1 MFPPAGGVAQARIGP
16 IIQGMA
22 GVVPK
27 TYLPLPPPHDHE
39 AAAREFER
47 LKETAPD
54 LAALAEREARVHNL
68 LAAVFG
74 ASPFL
79 ARIIHAEPAFATA
92 CFREDPEALF
102 ARLLEETAA
111 APKGG
116 EAREA
121 ELMAALRLI
130 RRRMALLVALADL
143 AGFWP
148 VMEVTA
154 RLTRFADAAVQAA
167 VAFAL
172 AQAHARGRLRHADPA
187 TSGYVVL
194 AMGKMGAFEL
204 NYSSDIDLV
213 VFYDPQKAPVAE
225 GVEPGPLFV
234 RITRQVVKI
243 LSEITGEGLV
253 FRTDLRLRPDP
264 GSTQVAMSVEAAL
277 SYYYAMG
284 QNWERAAMIKARPC
298 AGDLAVGEAF
308 LAELSPWIW
317 RKYLDFAAIADVQ
330 ALKRQIHAVKGHGE
344 IAVAG
349 HNIKL
354 GRGGI
359 REIEFFV
366 QTQQLIAGGRNPALR
381 GRETLRMLHALA
393 EHGWITEAVA
403 EELDAAY
410 RFLRRLEHRIQM
422 VNDQQTHQLPT
433 EPEALERLARFA
445 GFADRAHMDAEVRK
459 VLRTVQRHYA
469 ALFEEAPELAAEAG
483 SLVFTG
489 GEDDPETV
497 ETLRRMGFSRPEA
510 ASAIIRGWHYG
521 RYRAM
526 RSERARERLTEITP
540 ALLQALV
547 RAGDPDAGLAAF
559 DRFLAGLPS
568 GVQLFS
574 LLKANPHLLDLL
586 VMILGTAP
594 LLAEELSRRPRLFDI
609 VLDADFLDPFPDR
622 AGYDALIAQA
632 VPEDLSF
639 EEALDHARL
648 FAGEQRFR
656 IGVRLIAETATPEEA
671 SAAYTAL
678 AEAVIARMLRLVWR
692 EMAATY
698 GEVPGGRVAVIA
710 MGKLGGEEMTATS
723 DLDLILVY
731 DHDPDA
737 TASEG
742 GRRALAPGAWFTRLT
757 QRLVTALSSPTAHG
771 ILYEV
776 DMRLRPSGSQGP
788 VATHLESFRRYHEE
802 SAWTWEHLA
811 LTRARVIA
819 GDAALSRTVAGI
831 IRDTLT
837 RPRDAEK
844 VRADALDMRRRILKE
859 KPPRTIWDIKLA
871 RGGLIDI
878 EFVAQTMQLIHAPAR
893 PEVLHQNTGAAL
905 EGLAAA
911 GLLSGEEAETLLA
924 AWRLDQHLMHIL
936 RLCVR
941 EGFDGRDAPE
951 GLVRLIANAT
961 ASADLS
967 GAAARLAET
976 QQNVAAI
983 FERHVGKV
991 GE

>member
-1 MFPPAGGVAQARIGP
+1 MPG
-16 IIQGMA
+16 II
-22 GVVPK
+22 PK
-27 TYLPLPPPHDHE
+27 GYLPLPPPHDLE
-39 AAAREFER
+39 AAARGFAQ

-54 LAALAEREARVHNL
+54 LAALADREGAVHNL

-79 ARIIHAEPAFATA
+79 ARIIHAEPAFAAA

-102 ARLLEETAA
+102 EQLLGETAA
-111 APKGG
+111 VPGHG
-116 EAREA
+116 QAREA
-121 ELMAALRLI
+121 EVMAALRRI
-130 RRRMALLVALADL
+130 RRRVALLVALADL
-143 AGFWP
+143 AGCWP
-148 VMEVTA
+148 VMEVTR

-167 VAFAL
+167 VAFGL
-172 AQAHARGRLRHADPA
+172 AQAHARGQLERADPA
-187 TSGYVVL
+187 ASGYGVL

-204 NYSSDIDLV
+204 NYASDIDLV
-213 VFYDPQKAPVAE
+213 VFYDPRKAPVAK
-225 GVEPGPLFV
+225 GVQPGPLFV
-234 RITRQVVKI
+234 RLTRQVVKI

-264 GSTQVAMSVEAAL
+264 GSTQVAIAVEAAL

-381 GRETLRMLHALA
+381 GRETLKMLHALA
-393 EHGWITEAVA
+393 EHGWITEDVA
-403 EELDAAY
+403 DELDAAY
-410 RFLRRLEHRIQM
+410 RFLRQLEHRLQM
-422 VNDQQTHQLPT
+422 INGQQTHQLPT
-433 EPEALERLARFA
+433 DAQALERLARFA

-459 VLRTVQRHYA
+459 VLHTVQKHYA
-469 ALFEEAPELAAEAG
+469 ALFEEAPALATETG

-497 ETLRRMGFSRPEA
+497 ETLRRMGFARPRA

-521 RYRAM
+521 RHRAM

-574 LLKANPHLLDLL
+574 LLRANPHLLDLL

-622 AGYDALIAQA
+622 AGYDAMIAQA
-632 VPEDLSF
+632 VPEDLAF

-648 FAGEQRFR
+648 FAGEQKFR
-656 IGVRLIAETATPEEA
+656 IGVRLIAETATPDEA

-692 EMAATY
+692 EMAATG
-698 GEVPGGRVAVIA
+698 GEVPDGRVAVIA
-710 MGKLGGEEMTATS
+710 MGKLGGREMTATS

-737 TASEG
+737 RASEG
-742 GRRALAPGAWFTRLT
+742 GRRALAPGTWFTRLT
-757 QRLVTALSSPTAHG
+757 QRLVTALASPTAHG
-771 ILYEV
+771 LLYEV

-788 VATHLESFRRYHEE
+788 VATHVESFRRYHEE

-811 LTRARVIA
+811 LTRARVMA
-819 GDAALSRTVAGI
+819 GDSALAGTVGTI
-831 IRDTLT
+831 IRETLA
-837 RPRDAEK
+837 RPREAEK
-844 VRADALDMRRRILKE
+844 VKADVLDMRRRILKE
-859 KPPRTIWDIKLA
+859 KPPRALWDIKHT

-878 EFVAQTMQLIHAPAR
+878 EFVVQTLQLIHAHAR
-893 PEVLHQNTGAAL
+893 PEVLQQNTGRAL
-905 EGLAAA
+905 QALAAA
-911 GLLSGEEAETLLA
+911 GLLTDQEADDLHT
-924 AWRLDQHLMHIL
+924 AWRLNQHLLHIL

-951 GLVRLIANAT
+951 GLMRLIANAT

-967 GAAARLAET
+967 GAAARLARL
-976 QQNVAAI
+976 QGKVVRI
-983 FERHVGKV
+983 FERHVGALDA
-991 GE
+991 